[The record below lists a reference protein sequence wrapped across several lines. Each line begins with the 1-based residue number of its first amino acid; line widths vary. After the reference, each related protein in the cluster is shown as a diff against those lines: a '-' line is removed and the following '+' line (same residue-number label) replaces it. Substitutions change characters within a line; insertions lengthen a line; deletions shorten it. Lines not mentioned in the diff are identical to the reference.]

1 MKSTE
6 SDVCYFEVD
15 AVFNREPV
23 ELLEESTWD
32 AGLTRTA
39 NNTGE
44 EVLGFLKFGNVFL
57 SGSKYLFNGLFD
69 CQRGLSST

>member
-23 ELLEESTWD
+23 ELLEESTRLFKIAAAAILD
-32 AGLTRTA
+32 FQKFEILTVYPVPGA
-39 NNTGE
+39 N
-44 EVLGFLKFGNVFL
+44 VRHRAAKFHQDR
-57 SGSKYLFNGLFD
+57 SNG
-69 CQRGLSST
+69 CR